1 MLQSSKEA
9 TKGLLN
15 LSDMANKEIRR
26 QEDIASKLQV
36 CVCRDMVQYK
46 LLKEDCIL
54 MISWTHR
61 PQMFSIKRPVSNVQY
76 NSSKQKKH
84 SSRIRTTRS
93 STVHRGWGDMHGLG
107 DMCGPRGVCGPG
119 GIVGSPYPTPPLPW
133 TDKHV

>member
-36 CVCRDMVQYK
+36 CVYRDMVQYK

-54 MISWTHR
+54 MISWAHR
-61 PQMFSIKRPVSNVQY
+61 PQMFCIKQPVSNVQY
-76 NSSKQKKH
+76 NSSKQKKAFQ
-84 SSRIRTTRS
+84 
-93 STVHRGWGDMHGLG
+93 
-107 DMCGPRGVCGPG
+107 
-119 GIVGSPYPTPPLPW
+119 
-133 TDKHV
+133 